1 MQCVS
6 VWSLRPEGVKLLINN
21 WLIVVSQGQDILP
34 ANWEKGGEFFWPI
47 SEDTRLES
55 WKHNLLI
62 ILEDSCSEIFRHVE
76 RFHHKRRLI
85 AYFPNVYYCPLK
97 YDKGLVGTTLC
108 SDVTC
113 AVVPTINLVF
123 LQWSPKHKIWIRD
136 CIAGWGGRLSFLW
149 K

>member
-1 MQCVS
+1 MLCRHLSSIPYNLGNICVFCLSHWLMRNRMQCVS

-97 YDKGLVGTTLC
+97 CDKGLVGTTLC

-113 AVVPTINLVF
+113 V
-123 LQWSPKHKIWIRD
+123 QWSPP
-136 CIAGWGGRLSFLW
+136 
-149 K
+149 